1 MLILAVFCCLYVSHF
16 QKFSY
21 FKAQSSRRDNQK
33 ESQHVLNWTSL
44 YCRGQDWFALS
55 NFLGLGST
63 GVYVD
68 VGASL
73 PFDYSNTAT
82 GQQLQCTQM
91 PLIKL
96 FTEVMLDRCLGWQ
109 GVCVEPNPH
118 LSILLEAGASCRGHP
133 LNFLLLA
140 ARCIGPVKSL
150 RCWTE
155 V

>member
-1 MLILAVFCCLYVSHF
+1 MLVLAIFCCLYVSHF
-16 QKFSY
+16 QEFSY

-33 ESQHVLNWTSL
+33 ESQHVSSWTSL
-44 YCRGQDWFALS
+44 YRRGQDWFALS

-82 GQQLQCTQM
+82 GQQHNMQM
-91 PLIKL
+91 PRPAMHQTVPMACSLRSCWIGAWGGRAFAWSQTLISA
-96 FTEVMLDRCLGWQ
+96 FCWM
-109 GVCVEPNPH
+109 
-118 LSILLEAGASCRGHP
+118 SIA
-133 LNFLLLA
+133 
-140 ARCIGPVKSL
+140 PVKSL

>member
-1 MLILAVFCCLYVSHF
+1 MLILAVFGCLYVSHF
-16 QKFSY
+16 QRFSY

-82 GQQLQCTQM
+82 GQQRHNM
-91 PLIKL
+91 
-96 FTEVMLDRCLGWQ
+96 
-109 GVCVEPNPH
+109 
-118 LSILLEAGASCRGHP
+118 HP
-133 LNFLLLA
+133 DA
-140 ARCIGPVKSL
+140 MTHQTVP
-150 RCWTE
+150 
-155 V
+155 